1 MLSETEAAVR
11 VVAVVLWLVKVLD
24 GSQEITKKFKVM
36 DKTKVAH

>member
-1 MLSETEAAVR
+1 MLSETEAVVR
-11 VVAVVLWLVKVLD
+11 VVAVVLWLVKGLD